1 MRFSS
6 THSNLNIC
14 LICAR
19 GALFSANK
27 MCSYNTE
34 YSVLYESSQSS
45 TKYIFFLISL
55 NYLEEELNIEQV
67 GDDTKMLVRM

>member
-1 MRFSS
+1 
-6 THSNLNIC
+6 
-14 LICAR
+14 
-19 GALFSANK
+19 

-67 GDDTKMLVRM
+67 GDDTKMLVRS